1 MGKCLPGTD
10 LLIKNLFMI
19 LSFNKRFKP
28 LILEGRKVHTIR
40 EDKRSRWE
48 PLKPIHFATGAR
60 TKEYEQFHVGV
71 CTGVQ
76 DFELKY
82 TDARGVVKVYI
93 DGRHFGTWHR
103 FMPQNSVNPEGIL
116 QLAVHDGFEGVKEFL
131 NWFKR
136 NFKGKIIHWTE
147 LRY

>member
-1 MGKCLPGTD
+1 
-10 LLIKNLFMI
+10 MI
-19 LSFNKRFKP
+19 LSFNKKFKP

-40 EDKRSRWE
+40 EDKRSRWKE
-48 PLKPIHFATGAR
+48 LVPIHFATGAR
-60 TKEYEQFHVGV
+60 TKEYEQFHEAV
-71 CTGVQ
+71 CVSVQ
-76 DFELKY
+76 DIELKY
-82 TDARGVVKVYI
+82 TDMRGAVEIYI